1 MRIVGREFEYLR
13 DRKRRKNSVIIEKE
27 RYKQSNALIIS
38 LQLSS
43 TVETCARGKWIDAES
58 SMKR

>member
-13 DRKRRKNSVIIEKE
+13 DRKRRKNSIIKEKE

-43 TVETCARGKWIDAES
+43 TVETCASGKGIDAES